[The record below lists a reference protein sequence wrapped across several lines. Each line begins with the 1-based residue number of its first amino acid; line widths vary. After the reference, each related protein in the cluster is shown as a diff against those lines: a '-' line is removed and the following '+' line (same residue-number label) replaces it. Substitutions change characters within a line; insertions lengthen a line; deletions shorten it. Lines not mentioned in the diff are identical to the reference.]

1 MAMESSAQGTEPFS
15 PKKQFLAI
23 FGPTPSLSSN
33 LMRPCD
39 GGDGSED
46 EEEEEEGE
54 EDEYEDED
62 DEGNSS
68 LRSSNSSSLG
78 TKLSLLE
85 SIVEEEDSSLAKGEI
100 ERIYPVIESSPE
112 ESRNEGY
119 FGRAFSE
126 KAGSLIPFGSSSES
140 SAEFAGV
147 IDSDTDHFGRP
158 RTASRPNTPDGSKK
172 IEFTAAQPGCI
183 DCIIGIAGHHHGS
196 SSRTTP
202 APTPTLSRSS
212 SLKLK
217 EPALTPVEEESP
229 QGIIERRERAEII
242 EATTAKLT
250 KITTLTPDTTPL
262 KSSSY
267 FAQQLLANGLLTPE
281 TTPLKY
287 TAPQQQPQVLSET
300 NSRDSNDP
308 MSPISKIYS
317 PPERPKLITNYP
329 VTPARRSGGAQIPP
343 TPPTTP
349 ARRKSLLYSR
359 ENSRES
365 ISITSTSTSTSSKDV
380 APTGTI
386 TPPPSEAASAI
397 EAEETKIEERKVEE
411 ERPKVEAPK
420 IEEPDKAVGSES
432 GHGHGHDGHDCPYL
446 RRSASPRP
454 SSLPSYSYSYS
465 VPSTPE
471 PVRPL
476 SHSYSSPEVTR
487 FTTHFHSGP
496 STPAP
501 PVSRLSYSLPGT
513 PEVSSLSSYRN
524 LPPKAPE
531 VLRLISQEF
540 ARPSTPEVVFS
551 GSGIASPFMDISE
564 PASRAPSPP
573 PPSLAGG
580 STITTPAS
588 SILLPARGPLAPA
601 INLKDGSGIKSVSR
615 SVSTSDF
622 FPEQTSTAAPSAPA
636 DASATFATREP
647 EKQPSNL
654 LSENITVEVI
664 HRLPFLTLPTISP
677 AKIVRRIAV
686 PVQFTSNAV
695 IIMWLSVLPLTLLIW
710 TINGIAQL
718 FVRPEAGSPMA
729 GFNPAWALV
738 PYLVLFAIVAVYHR
752 GEGLKGGEKG
762 SEGIEGGVE
771 EEEISEDFLDYFLDK
786 LYTVAAQLRGHFT
799 TRRARRFTISLLFA
813 TSLIASYFALQYL
826 SPHIATLAKALSSRI
841 FPSKTASSPLAPTAP
856 TSGPWED
863 MDFMYFVPSTSTSE
877 QSTSSGMENAYGE
890 YHPGANALEEEL
902 QEGLGWKGVLRL
914 AAVLVM
920 GPAGAVA
927 VRRRT
932 L

>member
-1 MAMESSAQGTEPFS
+1 MDSPAQATLSLS

-23 FGPTPSLSSN
+23 FGPASS

-46 EEEEEEGE
+46 EEEEGE

-62 DEGNSS
+62 EEGNSS
-68 LRSSNSSSLG
+68 FRSSNSSSLG

-85 SIVEEEDSSLAKGEI
+85 SIVEEEDSSLAGGET
-100 ERIYPVIESSPE
+100 ERVYPLIESSPE

-119 FGRAFSE
+119 FARAFSE
-126 KAGSLIPFGSSSES
+126 QGESLVPFASPLES
-140 SAEFAGV
+140 GAEFAGV
-147 IDSDTDHFGRP
+147 IDSDTDHFSRP
-158 RTASRPNTPDGSKK
+158 RAASRPNTPDGSQK

-202 APTPTLSRSS
+202 TPTPTLSRSS

-217 EPALTPVEEESP
+217 EPPLTPVEEESP
-229 QGIIERRERAEII
+229 QGIIERRERAEVI

-250 KITTLTPDTTPL
+250 NLTTLTPETTPL

-267 FAQQLLANGLLTPE
+267 FVQQQLTNGLSTPE
-281 TTPLKY
+281 TTPLRY
-287 TAPQQQPQVLSET
+287 TAPQRQPQVLNET
-300 NSRDSNDP
+300 NSTDSNDP
-308 MSPISKIYS
+308 VSPII
-317 PPERPKLITNYP
+317 
-329 VTPARRSGGAQIPP
+329 TPARRSGGVQIPP

-365 ISITSTSTSTSSKDV
+365 VSTTGTSTSTSSKYA

-386 TPPPSEAASAI
+386 TPPSEAAPAI
-397 EAEETKIEERKVEE
+397 EAEETKIEERKFEE
-411 ERPKVEAPK
+411 EKPKTEAPK
-420 IEEPDKAVGSES
+420 TEKPDKVADSES
-432 GHGHGHDGHDCPYL
+432 KHGHEHDGHDCPFL

-454 SSLPSYSYSYS
+454 SSSHSYSYSYS
-465 VPSTPE
+465 VSSTPE
-471 PVRPL
+471 PVRP
-476 SHSYSSPEVTR
+476 HSYSSPEAPP

-513 PEVSSLSSYRN
+513 PEVSSSLSYTG

-531 VLRLISQEF
+531 VSRLISQEF
-540 ARPSTPEVVFS
+540 ASPSTPEVVFS
-551 GSGIASPFMDISE
+551 GSGTASPFMDVSE

-580 STITTPAS
+580 SAITTPAS
-588 SILLPARGPLAPA
+588 SIFLPARGALAPA
-601 INLKDGSGIKSVSR
+601 INLKDNSGIKSVSR

-622 FPEQTSTAAPSAPA
+622 FPEQTSTTAPPAPSASAPA
-636 DASATFATREP
+636 APTTQEP
-647 EKQPSNL
+647 EKQVSNL
-654 LSENITVEVI
+654 LPENITVEVI
-664 HRLPFLTLPTISP
+664 HRLPFLALPTISP
-677 AKIVRRIAV
+677 TRIARSV
-686 PVQFTSNAV
+686 TGPVQFASNA
-695 IIMWLSVLPLTLLIW
+695 IIVMWLAVLPFLTLLIW
-710 TINGIAQL
+710 TMNGIAQL
-718 FVRPEAGSPMA
+718 FVKPEVGSPMA
-729 GFNPAWALV
+729 RFNPAWALV
-738 PYLVLFAIVAVYHR
+738 PYLVLFAIVGLYHR
-752 GEGLKGGEKG
+752 RGGLKGGEGG
-762 SEGIEGGVE
+762 SEGGEGA
-771 EEEISEDFLDYFLDK
+771 EEINRDFLDYFLGK
-786 LYTVAAQLRGHFT
+786 LYAVAAQFRRHFT
-799 TRRARRFTISLLFA
+799 PRRTRRFTISLLFA
-813 TSLIASYFALQYL
+813 ASLIGGYFALQYL
-826 SPHIATLAKALSSRI
+826 APHITALAEALSSRI
-841 FPSKTASSPLAPTAP
+841 FSSKDAPPAPTTP

-890 YHPGANALEEEL
+890 YHPGANALEEVE
-902 QEGLGWKGVLRL
+902 EGLGWKGVLRF